1 LFNAGG
7 SNPRVKINRLPIPVF
22 GRTVVV
28 SKADRFWG
36 LGLFD
41 ALIVSDLDFWG
52 NVCIIFVINT
62 TNMLTNY
69 FKIAWRNLT
78 RNRVYSTINILGLAL
93 GMAVVL
99 LIGAWI
105 YGELNY
111 NKSLPNYGRI
121 GYVFH
126 RSTHSGHVAAIAAS
140 PIPLAGALKTYSDD
154 FKRVALATQA
164 DDHVLQ
170 VGGGQ
175 PLTNQG
181 MYAETAMAE
190 LLSLRMIGGSR
201 NLDDPGSLLVSRSL
215 AKALFGDGEALG
227 KMVKLDNKTSVT
239 VTGVYEDIPE
249 NVDWKGMNFLL
260 SWKAAADDWL
270 KGDLPEWNSNSF
282 TILTELQSGVDVDRL
297 NTKIKGLLDGHA
309 RKDKPEVFI
318 FPMARWHLYGDFKE
332 GRNAGGNITY
342 VWMFGIIGAFV
353 LLLACINFMNLS
365 TARSERRAR
374 EVGIRKS
381 VGSRRGQL
389 VLQFLGES
397 VLMAVLAA
405 TLGVL
410 LAKTVLPWFSALAG
424 TPISLELGLRFWV
437 AYVGLT
443 LLVGMIAGS
452 YPALY
457 LSSFNVV
464 KVLKGTF
471 RVGPGA
477 AIPRKVLIVVQFTIS
492 TALIIGTL
500 VVFRQI
506 VYVKNRP
513 VGYDQTGLVTV
524 RMNTDDLVK
533 HATAI
538 RNELKQSGVV
548 SEVTDASSRMTSNP
562 WQQSGFNWEGKDPA
576 MVPSFDVVFTTPEYG
591 RTIGWEVKEGRDF
604 SRDFATDSA
613 AVVINETA
621 VKYMG
626 LKNPVGSVINYLYSS
641 RKDNRYRVIGVVR
654 DMVMGAPRGLVRPG
668 IFMIDSAN
676 AQWMMLKVA
685 PTASMAGALSTI
697 GTVFRRYNPGAPFDY
712 QYSSE
717 AYAKKFQ
724 MEERILRLAIFFT
737 VFAIFISCLGLFGVA
752 SFMAEQRVREIGVR
766 KVLGASIPQ
775 IWGLLSREFVRLTLI
790 SFVIAAP
797 LAWYSMNKWLEGYD
811 YRTTVGFAVFLYTF
825 VLAMGI
831 TLLTV
836 SWQAIRAGME
846 NPVRA
851 LRSE

>member
-1 LFNAGG
+1 MF
-7 SNPRVKINRLPIPVF
+7 
-22 GRTVVV
+22 
-28 SKADRFWG
+28 
-36 LGLFD
+36 
-41 ALIVSDLDFWG
+41 
-52 NVCIIFVINT
+52 
-62 TNMLTNY
+62 TNY

-111 NKSLPNYGRI
+111 NTSIPNHERI
-121 GYVFH
+121 AFVYH
-126 RSTHSGHVAAIAAS
+126 RSTHSGHVQAVAAS
-140 PIPLAGALKTYSDD
+140 PIPLAGALRAYPDAI
-154 FKRVALATQA
+154 KRVALGTGT
-164 DDHVLQ
+164 DDIILQ
-170 VGGGQ
+170 VDGGE
-175 PLTNQG
+175 PLTSQG
-181 MYAETAMAE
+181 AFAETAMAE
-190 LLSLRMIGGSR
+190 IFSLRMISGSR
-201 NLDDPGSLLVSRSL
+201 NLDDPSSVLISQSL
-215 AKALFGDGEALG
+215 AKALFKDADAMG
-227 KMVKLDNKTSVT
+227 KTVKVANKTSVK
-239 VTGVYEDIPE
+239 VTGIYEDIPE
-249 NVDWKGMNFLL
+249 NTDWKDVKFLL
-260 SWKAAADDWL
+260 SWNAAAADWA
-270 KGDLPEWNSNSF
+270 KGDLTEWNSNSYM
-282 TILTELQSGVDVDRL
+282 ILTELQPGADLARL
-297 NTKIKGLLDGHA
+297 NTRIKGLLEGHG
-309 RKDKPEVFI
+309 RKDKPEVFL
-318 FPMARWHLYGDFKE
+318 FPMERWHLYGDFKE
-332 GRNAGGNITY
+332 GQNVGGNITY
-342 VWMFGIIGAFV
+342 VWMFGIIGVFV

-381 VGSRRGQL
+381 VGSLRGQL

-405 TLGVL
+405 MVGVL
-410 LAKTVLPWFSALAG
+410 LAKMALPGFSQLAG
-424 TPISLELGLRFWV
+424 TPISLELGARFWMV
-437 AYVGLT
+437 YTGLT
-443 LLVGMIAGS
+443 LLVGVIAGS

-471 RVGPGA
+471 RAGPGA

-506 VYVKNRP
+506 VYIKDRP
-513 VGYDQTGLVTV
+513 TGYDRDGLVTV
-524 RMNTDDLVK
+524 RMNTDDLAN
-533 HATAI
+533 HAAAI
-538 RNELKQSGVV
+538 RNDLKQSGVV
-548 SEVTDASSRMTSNP
+548 AEVTEASSRITGGP

-591 RTIGWEVKEGRDF
+591 RTIGWEVKAGRDF

-626 LKNPVGSVINYLYSS
+626 LKNPVGSVINYTYSP
-641 RKDNRYRVIGVVR
+641 RADNRYRVIGVVN
-654 DMVMGAPRGLVRPG
+654 DMVMGAPRGLVRPA

-676 AQWMMLKVA
+676 AQWMMLKVK
-685 PTASMAGALSTI
+685 PTAGMAGALSTI
-697 GTVFRRYNPGAPFDY
+697 GTVFRRYNPGAPFVY
-712 QYSSE
+712 QFSSE
-717 AYAKKFQ
+717 AYAQKFQ
-724 MEERILRLAIFFT
+724 TEERVLRLAVFFT

-766 KVLGASIPQ
+766 KVLGASVPQ
-775 IWGLLSREFVRLTLI
+775 IWGLLSREFVRLVVV

-797 LAWYSMNKWLEGYD
+797 LAWFSMNKWLEGYD
-811 YRTTVGFAVFLYTF
+811 YRTTVGTAAFVYTF
-825 VLAMGI
+825 GLVLAI

-836 SWQAIRAGME
+836 SWQAIRAAME

>member
-1 LFNAGG
+1 
-7 SNPRVKINRLPIPVF
+7 VKVN
-22 GRTVVV
+22 
-28 SKADRFWG
+28 
-36 LGLFD
+36 
-41 ALIVSDLDFWG
+41 
-52 NVCIIFVINT
+52 
-62 TNMLTNY
+62 
-69 FKIAWRNLT
+69 
-78 RNRVYSTINILGLAL
+78 
-93 GMAVVL
+93 
-99 LIGAWI
+99 
-105 YGELNY
+105 
-111 NKSLPNYGRI
+111 NKMS
-121 GYVFH
+121 
-126 RSTHSGHVAAIAAS
+126 
-140 PIPLAGALKTYSDD
+140 
-154 FKRVALATQA
+154 
-164 DDHVLQ
+164 
-170 VGGGQ
+170 
-175 PLTNQG
+175 
-181 MYAETAMAE
+181 
-190 LLSLRMIGGSR
+190 
-201 NLDDPGSLLVSRSL
+201 
-215 AKALFGDGEALG
+215 
-227 KMVKLDNKTSVT
+227 VK

-249 NVDWKGMNFLL
+249 NTDWKSVKFLL
-260 SWKAAADDWL
+260 SWNAAAGDWA
-270 KGDLPEWNSNSF
+270 KGDLTEWNSNSY
-282 TILTELQSGVDVDRL
+282 TILTELQPGVDVARL
-297 NTKIKGLLDGHA
+297 NNRIKGLLEGHH
-309 RKDKPEVFI
+309 RKDKPEVFL
-318 FPMARWHLYGDFKE
+318 FPMERWHLYGDFKD
-332 GRNAGGNITY
+332 GQNVGGNITY
-342 VWMFGIIGAFV
+342 VWMFGIIGVFV

-381 VGSRRGQL
+381 VGSLRGQL
-389 VLQFLGES
+389 VMQFLGES

-405 TLGVL
+405 TVGVL
-410 LAKTVLPWFSALAG
+410 LAKMALPWFSSLAG

-437 AYVGLT
+437 VYVGLT
-443 LLVGMIAGS
+443 VLVGMIAGS

-506 VYVKNRP
+506 LYVKNRP
-513 VGYDQTGLVTV
+513 IGYDQAGVVTV
-524 RMNTDDLVK
+524 RMNTDDLTK
-533 HATAI
+533 HAAAI
-538 RNELKQSGVV
+538 RDELKQSGAVA
-548 SEVTDASSRMTSNP
+548 EVTVASSRITSGP

-591 RTIGWEVKEGRDF
+591 RTIGWEVKAGRDF

-626 LKNPVGSVINYLYSS
+626 LKNPVGAVINYTYSS
-641 RKDNRYRVIGVVR
+641 RADNRYRVIGVVS
-654 DMVMGAPRGLVRPG
+654 DIVMGAPRGLTRPA

-676 AQWMMLKVA
+676 AQWMMLKVK

-697 GTVFRRYNPGAPFDY
+697 STVFRRYNPGAPFVY

-717 AYAKKFQ
+717 TYAQKFQ
-724 MEERILRLAIFFT
+724 MEERVLRLAIFFT

-766 KVLGASIPQ
+766 KVLGASVPQ
-775 IWGLLSREFVRLTLI
+775 IWGLLSREFVRLALI

-811 YRTTVGFAVFLYTF
+811 YRTTVGVGVFVYTF
-825 VLAMGI
+825 VLAIGI
-831 TLLTV
+831 TVLTV
-836 SWQAIRAGME
+836 SWQAIRAAME